1 MYARFGPAG
10 TPESFA
16 QKGYK
21 AMARMPDYLKE
32 FGLTAFEYQCGHGLK
47 VNAQTIAQL
56 GRGCRE
62 ADIAVSLHAP
72 YYISLSSPEAEKR
85 DNSVRYLLEASR
97 ICDALGGTR
106 VVVHSGSAGKMSRA
120 AALELAADTLRRA
133 QQALDEQGLRH
144 IHLCPETM
152 GKVNQLGTLEETL
165 ELCRAEERFLPTIDF
180 GHLNA
185 RTFGGIQTQADY
197 AAILDL
203 VADKLGTERARMFHA
218 HFSKIQYTVPGG
230 EKAHLTF
237 ADRDYGPEWEPL
249 MELLARRGLTPVVIC
264 ESAGTQAEDAR
275 AMQERYRLLAGS
287 AAGALN
293 TTKEESL

>member
-16 QKGYK
+16 QRGYK
-21 AMARMPDYLKE
+21 AMTQMPDYLQE

-47 VNAQTIAQL
+47 VNAKTIAQL
-56 GRGCRE
+56 GSGCKA

-72 YYISLSSPEAEKR
+72 YYISLSSTEAEKR
-85 DNSVRYLLEASR
+85 ENSVGYLLEAAR

-106 VVVHSGSAGKMSRA
+106 VVVHSGSAGKLSRA

-133 QQALDEQGLRH
+133 QQALDEQGLSH
-144 IHLCPETM
+144 MHLCPETM

-165 ELCRAEERFLPTIDF
+165 ELCRVDERFLPTIDF

-185 RTFGGIQTQADY
+185 RTFGGIRTHADY
-197 AAILDL
+197 AEILDRI
-203 VADKLGTERARMFHA
+203 ADRLGTERARSFHA

-237 ADRDYGPEWEPL
+237 ADREFGPEWEPL
-249 MELLARRGLTPVVIC
+249 MELLARRGLAPVVIC

-275 AMQERYRLLAGS
+275 TMQEQYRSLTGS
-287 AAGALN
+287 AAGD
-293 TTKEESL
+293 TKPV